1 MTDRKT
7 RKRRYKRKQKI
18 AILFA
23 GVIISIAIFL
33 AGSLIYAVLRP
44 EEKSASSIDTDKVY
58 DDLSEQAE
66 EPLKLP
72 TPSAEVSITI
82 SVVGDCTLGTDENF
96 NYARSLNAY
105 YEKNGPAYF
114 LKNVKSIFEAD
125 DLTIANLEGTFT
137 DLKTRADKTYA
148 FKGPAEFVKILTS
161 SSVEAVTLANNHSR
175 DYGAQSLTD
184 TRNTLDAA
192 GVVHFGYDVTK
203 VVEVKGVK
211 VGLVGI
217 YELIDH
223 TGRAQ
228 QVKDNI
234 AKVKSEGADI
244 VIVIF
249 HWGIERDAAPNSHQ
263 TMLGRLAIDEGAD
276 LVCGHH
282 PHVLQGIETYKGKN
296 IVYSLGNFCFGGN
309 SNPSDKDTMIFQ
321 QTFTVTKDGVKD
333 DNVTNVIPCSLS
345 SERNRNNY
353 QPTPATGSEAE
364 RIMKKIKDRSELIKL
379 P

>member
-1 MTDRKT
+1 MTDRKAH
-7 RKRRYKRKQKI
+7 KRRYKRKQKI
-18 AILFA
+18 AIFIACVIIAISICFA
-23 GVIISIAIFL
+23 GL
-33 AGSLIYAVLRP
+33 LIYDVLRP
-44 EEKSASSIDTDKVY
+44 EDKNASSIDTGKVY
-58 DDLSEQAE
+58 DDLSGQAE
-66 EPLKLP
+66 EPLELP
-72 TPSAEVSITI
+72 MPNPEISITV

-96 NYARSLNAY
+96 NYSRSLNAY
-105 YEKNGPAYF
+105 YEQNGPEYF
-114 LKNVKSIFEAD
+114 LKNVKNIFETD

-175 DYGAQSLTD
+175 DYGTQSLTD
-184 TRNTLDAA
+184 YRNTLDEA

-203 VVEVKGVK
+203 VVDVKGIK
-211 VGLVGI
+211 IGLIGI

-228 QVKDNI
+228 QVKDHI
-234 AKVKSEGADI
+234 AKVKSEGAEI
-244 VIVIF
+244 IIVIF

-321 QTFTVTKDGVKD
+321 QTFTITKDGLKE

-345 SERNRNNY
+345 SEKNRNNY

-364 RIMKKIKDRSELIKL
+364 RILKKIKDRSELIKL

>member
-1 MTDRKT
+1 MTDKLNRK
-7 RKRRYKRKQKI
+7 KRYKKKQRI
-18 AILFA
+18 AIVIA
-23 GVIISIAIFL
+23 GSIIAI
-33 AGSLIYAVLRP
+33 AVLLAVLLTYAIFHTNKG
-44 EEKSASSIDTDKVY
+44 KSNNINTNEIY
-58 DDLSEQAE
+58 NNLSDSVS
-66 EPLKLP
+66 EPLELP
-72 TPSAEVSITI
+72 VPNPEISITI

-105 YEKNGPAYF
+105 YEQNGAEYF
-114 LKNVKSIFEAD
+114 LRNVKSIFASD

-137 DLKTRADKTYA
+137 NLKTRADKTYA
-148 FKGPAEFVKILTS
+148 FKGPAEFVNILTS

-175 DYGAQSLTD
+175 DYGMQSLTD
-184 TRNTLDAA
+184 TRNTLDSA

-234 AKVKSEGADI
+234 AKVKSEGAEI

-263 TMLGRLAIDEGAD
+263 TTLGRLAIDEGAD

-321 QTFTVTKDGVKD
+321 QTFTVTKEGVKD

-364 RIMKKIKDRSELIKL
+364 RILKKIKDRSELIKL